1 MTRVKLGDIAK
12 ACGVSNGTVSLALN
26 DSHLVNE
33 DTKKLVKET
42 ADKMGYIPNEM
53 ARSLVKRRSKQVGV
67 IVPDIMNT
75 FYATFVSELNKK
87 VQREGYTL
95 SIYISN
101 NSPDMEN
108 KIIDRM
114 LRDSVEGI
122 IIVPVNEGN
131 TSPEYL
137 KRLSNINIPF
147 LFAVDNYEG
156 TNAICV
162 MSDCR
167 KGMYDI
173 TKHLTNKGYEDIAFL
188 SGDVSVAS
196 LKARLEGYSRA
207 MAEKGLT
214 ENVILVHSIDYDG
227 AREAVQKCIDSGILP
242 RVFACPND
250 MMALSAIN
258 TLKSAGISVPE
269 QCAVTGFDN
278 VIFSEI
284 SSVPITTVNQDIKMI
299 AKKSTDIILEM
310 IEGKEPEKTYYMTT
324 TELVERSSC

>member
-1 MTRVKLGDIAK
+1 MTRIKLGDIAK
-12 ACGVSNGTVSLALN
+12 ACGVSIGTVSLALN
-26 DSHLVNE
+26 DSPLVNE
-33 DTKKLVKET
+33 DTKRLIKET
-42 ADKMGYIPNEM
+42 ADRMGYIPNEM

-75 FYATFVSELNKK
+75 FYATFVSELNKR
-87 VQREGYTL
+87 VQKEGYTL

-101 NSPDMEN
+101 NVPDTEN
-108 KIIDRM
+108 KIVDRM

-131 TSPEYL
+131 ASSEYV
-137 KRLSNINIPF
+137 KRLSSLRVPF

-156 TNAICV
+156 TRAVCV
-162 MSDCR
+162 MSDYR

-173 TKHLTNKGYEDIAFL
+173 TKHLIDKGYEDIAFL

-196 LKARLEGYSRA
+196 LHARLEGYSRA
-207 MAEKGLT
+207 MAEYALDGK
-214 ENVILVHSIDYDG
+214 VIPVRSIDYDG
-227 AREAVQKCIDSGILP
+227 AREAVQRCIDGGTLP
-242 RVFACPND
+242 GVFACPND
-250 MMALSAIN
+250 MMALGAIN

-284 SSVPITTVNQDIKMI
+284 SSVPITTVHQDIALI
-299 AKKSTDIILEM
+299 AQKSTEIILEM
-310 IEGKEPEKTYYMTT
+310 IEGRDPEKTYYLTD
-324 TELVERSSC
+324 TELRERSSC